1 MRDGCTMQKRRNV
14 MLKRNRGHVALC
26 AMGLA
31 LIVFLI
37 GCAGESNQ
45 AILDL
50 VPLQMQLA
58 SEYGGSNVVI
68 GLQGDSTLSV
78 TVVEDAFGSPESD
91 LGAEKAREIA
101 EFVCKHYGSIGRI
114 DTVDVAFEIRR
125 EGSMV
130 DATGRVAYAFVPAEL
145 ACSGR

>member
-1 MRDGCTMQKRRNV
+1 

-114 DTVDVAFEIRR
+114 DTVDIAFEIRR

>member
-1 MRDGCTMQKRRNV
+1 
-14 MLKRNRGHVALC
+14 MLNRNRGYVALC

-31 LIVFLI
+31 IVLFLT
-37 GCAGESNQ
+37 GCAGASSQ

-78 TVVEDAFGSPESD
+78 TVAEDASGSPESD